1 MAASSDLDG
10 VKAMLIYPAHR
21 FCCRLVIRSR
31 GCGAREPQVGRARSV
46 RVGLSLGLPGPRSE
60 SSNETAAGRQWI
72 PVARLGRDKP
82 GLARPSVHGARNY
95 CRLFGSMS

>member
-31 GCGAREPQVGRARSV
+31 GCGARGSPGGLARSV
-46 RVGLSLGLPGPRSE
+46 RVGQSLGLPGPRSE
-60 SSNETAAGRQWI
+60 SSDEIAAGRLWI

-82 GLARPSVHGARNY
+82 GLARPSVHGARSY
-95 CRLFGSMS
+95 CRLFGSTS